1 MARPAR
7 AREPL
12 MKAAL
17 RRFVE
22 QGIDGTG
29 IREVAADAG
38 LSEAALYRHWPS
50 KDDLVRDLYV
60 HHLEELVTILDR
72 AVGDSPDL
80 PGAVRAAVV
89 ALYAHY
95 DAEPL
100 SFRFVLL
107 MHADAR
113 LDAAVGDRRTPLDV
127 VDDLARRAWTG
138 PGDHRYLT
146 STWAGMFLQTARHVL
161 LGRLQPPLSAHSDA
175 VTTLALRLMG
185 GSGR

>member
-1 MARPAR
+1 
-7 AREPL
+7 

-60 HHLEELVTILDR
+60 HHLEELVAILDQ
-72 AVGDSPDL
+72 AVAGSPDL
-80 PGAVRAAVV
+80 PAAVLAAVRA
-89 ALYAHY
+89 LYTHY
-95 DAEPL
+95 DQEPL

-127 VDDLARRAWTG
+127 VDDLALRAWTG
-138 PGDHRYLT
+138 PGDHRHLT
-146 STWAGMFLQTARHVL
+146 AAWAGLFLQTARHVL
-161 LGRLQPPLSAHSDA
+161 LGRLASPLSVHAEA
-175 VTTLALRLMG
+175 VTGLALRLTG
-185 GSGR
+185 GPGR